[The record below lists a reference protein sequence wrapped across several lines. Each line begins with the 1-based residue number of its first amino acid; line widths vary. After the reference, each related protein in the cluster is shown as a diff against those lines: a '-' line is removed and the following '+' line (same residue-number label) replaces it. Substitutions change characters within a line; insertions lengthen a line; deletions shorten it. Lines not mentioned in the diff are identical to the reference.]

1 MYLLDTNI
9 VSLFDVRR
17 QPNALPLIDWM
28 RRHDRELFLS
38 VVTLLEIETGLL
50 KLAREGRSKRAAEI
64 EALRVDIETSFGSRI
79 LSIDAEVAL
88 FTARLAEHARP
99 AVVEIRDLLIAATAQ
114 VHRMTVLTRNL
125 RHFAPTGV
133 AHLDPLTT
141 LPPNGS
147 N

>member
-50 KLAREGRSKRAAEI
+50 KLAR
-64 EALRVDIETSFGSRI
+64 
-79 LSIDAEVAL
+79 
-88 FTARLAEHARP
+88 
-99 AVVEIRDLLIAATAQ
+99 
-114 VHRMTVLTRNL
+114 
-125 RHFAPTGV
+125 
-133 AHLDPLTT
+133 
-141 LPPNGS
+141 
-147 N
+147 

>member
-1 MYLLDTNI
+1 M
-9 VSLFDVRR
+9 
-17 QPNALPLIDWM
+17 
-28 RRHDRELFLS
+28 
-38 VVTLLEIETGLL
+38 
-50 KLAREGRSKRAAEI
+50 
-64 EALRVDIETSFGSRI
+64 RVDIETSFGSRI

-88 FTARLAEHARP
+88 LTARLAEHARP